1 MILNHKGKHRFAF
14 ANLRKLMNLLV
25 AAAAMKSKRVGF
37 LKGFERINSICRNY
51 PIFLQKKKKGGTSRT
66 HIARILAIF

>member
-25 AAAAMKSKRVGF
+25 AAAAMKSTRVGF
-37 LKGFERINSICRNY
+37 FEGFRKNKFNLPKLSH
-51 PIFLQKKKKGGTSRT
+51 IFAEKGGTSRT